1 MTARRFMPMFPETH
15 SWGGGEMNRENPDE
29 KKVPQQGAAENEEVR
44 HKGGGRSTSEEKQSG
59 PQPEGNGGTGQPAAF
74 PPHN

>member
-1 MTARRFMPMFPETH
+1 
-15 SWGGGEMNRENPDE
+15 MNKQQPDE
-29 KKVPQQGAAENEEVR
+29 KQGTKQGAGENEEPVR
-44 HKGGGRSTSEEKQSG
+44 HKGGGRSTPQEEQSG

>member
-1 MTARRFMPMFPETH
+1 MKDA
-15 SWGGGEMNRENPDE
+15 D
-29 KKVPQQGAAENEEVR
+29 KQQQDKRQAPSEQDAPLR
-44 HKGGGRSTSEEKQSG
+44 HKGGGRETLEEEKSG